1 MKKGLWLR
9 LFSRWWDQDEDET
22 QAEEMPLEGDVI
34 ELQGRPMT
42 GEEAHW
48 LKIGQQAPV
57 EGIKSIEEAAR
68 QLITITGFLEGVYF
82 AVISFTDVRH
92 IKNDWAYLSFVLPI
106 GLWLVCIL
114 FASLVFVPRT
124 YPIDRRTPD
133 SIRQAYERIVHF
145 KRVRLLIAYWIL
157 VGSFAVLLVNVWI
170 YLKYVPLPTAP

>member
-1 MKKGLWLR
+1 MKKGLWFR
-9 LFSRWWDQDEDET
+9 LFSRWWDEGKAR
-22 QAEEMPLEGDVI
+22 AEEVALEDDVI

-42 GEEAHW
+42 DEEAHW

-57 EGIKSIEEAAR
+57 EGIKSLEEAAR

-82 AVISFTDVRH
+82 AVISFTDVRRIH
-92 IKNDWAYLSFVLPI
+92 NDWAHLSFVLPI

-114 FASLVFVPRT
+114 FASLVFVPRN

-133 SIRQAYERIVHF
+133 SIREAYERIVHF

-157 VGSFAVLLVNVWI
+157 VGSFAVLLANVWI
-170 YLKYVPLPTAP
+170 YLKYVPLPPAS